1 MAESERGGRPAP
13 CNEAQ
18 RPGTAA
24 PGPGFSEPASIPAQ
38 GHPNAQTT
46 QAASPQNGPAPPLRP
61 PAPPGLFTFSC
72 FPSVPCGANNLT
84 SYICNQEWNQIRQS
98 SPRARGQAEGRE
110 RSSRWR
116 ETAGRVGGGGRPRPG
131 LQGPRGRSGGGAGE
145 AEGAPGAGGGC
156 SHFARQAHL
165 AGRAGRVGA
174 RPRDP
179 AQPGTLG
186 SAGGGRTA
194 RTRRQRGEQPFSAGA
209 AGEPGA
215 WPGLAG
221 GGAGPGQGLRAARR
235 GQWLGLDDRCGGA
248 GPAEGRPARKPQ
260 TGGPR
265 GVQGPGVS
273 GWWGPRLAL
282 RARLSRSAQR
292 NGR

>member
-1 MAESERGGRPAP
+1 MCPLTRVFGDGASSRLVSFSAESEREGRPAP

-116 ETAGRVGGGGRPRPG
+116 GTAGRVGGGGRPRPG
-131 LQGPRGRSGGGAGE
+131 LQGPRGRSGGRGG
-145 AEGAPGAGGGC
+145 GGGRPGRGRRLQPFCAPGAPRGSGGAGRGAAPGPRPTRD
-156 SHFARQAHL
+156 SRERGRRAHCADTPT
-165 AGRAGRVGA
+165 AGRAAV
-174 RPRDP
+174 
-179 AQPGTLG
+179 LC
-186 SAGGGRTA
+186 
-194 RTRRQRGEQPFSAGA
+194 RR
-209 AGEPGA
+209 
-215 WPGLAG
+215 
-221 GGAGPGQGLRAARR
+221 RR
-235 GQWLGLDDRCGGA
+235 
-248 GPAEGRPARKPQ
+248 
-260 TGGPR
+260 
-265 GVQGPGVS
+265 
-273 GWWGPRLAL
+273 
-282 RARLSRSAQR
+282 
-292 NGR
+292 